1 MGKNWPIVSC
11 RMPKDSNFSFQDSKF
26 QILPDKNL
34 IFVARENRSF
44 SRALIFT
51 IVIGARDLA
60 IYASLGFRVNSPLK
74 QFKFCQVKF

>member
-11 RMPKDSNFSFQDSKF
+11 RMPKDSNFNFQDSKF

-34 IFVARENRSF
+34 IFVARENRFF
-44 SRALIFT
+44 SRALTFT

-60 IYASLGFRVNSPLK
+60 TKQALVFALTVHLNNSSS
-74 QFKFCQVKF
+74 VK